1 MNLTNKLNHYF
12 EKGFNC
18 LLRGDHGVGK
28 TAIVMECFEKQGLVI
43 GESALIFS
51 AATMDPWV
59 DFIGVPKEV
68 TKDGNTYLD
77 FILPKHFAEDK
88 VEAIFFDEFNR
99 SHKKIRNAVMELI
112 QFKSINGRKFNNLK
126 VVWAAINPSDSD
138 LHEYDVEV
146 LDPAQE
152 DRFHISVNVPFAPD
166 LSYFTKKYGKK
177 IAEGVVH
184 WWRRIPKE
192 IQKKVS
198 PRRLE
203 YAIEVSIAEGDL
215 ADVLPAKSNPRGL
228 AKILMHGSPLQ
239 HFATLMGKGGT
250 DENLQ
255 HFLEDPNNVKAC
267 METIIEKTGA
277 MRRCFPMIGDELMA
291 SAFVDYKKVQNHI
304 CKTINCTKGQD
315 VKNYRFSNE
324 LPKYTRILSEVSSIS
339 GNPQEKKL
347 ARKTLEDCVPGYQ
360 MLVDDSL
367 TLYGMTE
374 SVDARY
380 NIKIQDRFES
390 SLKDQKFVEGKLS
403 YFLEVLNSTKYDSRK
418 AKILMEASLLIHK
431 HTASARHAETVFKLL
446 SASEKLILE
455 SQSREAKLYLS
466 EWVAN
471 AYYSKNGKTKEST
484 HYIINKIGSFYS
496 KEIVKAIEASKFPL
510 YELNEKAE
518 AFGVLIS

>member
-1 MNLTNKLNHYF
+1 MSLINKLNHYF

-28 TAIVMECFEKQGLVI
+28 TAIVMECFERQGLVI

-77 FILPKHFAEDK
+77 FILPRHFAEDK

-138 LHEYDVEV
+138 SHEYDVEI

-166 LSYFTKKYGKK
+166 LAYFTKKYGKK
-177 IAEGVVH
+177 IADGVVH

-192 IQKKVS
+192 IQKMVS

-203 YAIEVSIAEGDL
+203 YAIEVANAKGDL

-228 AKILMHGSPLQ
+228 AKILINGSPLQ
-239 HFATLMGKGGT
+239 NFASLIDKNDT
-250 DENLQ
+250 DEKLQ
-255 HFLEDPNNVKAC
+255 QFLDDPNNVKAC
-267 METIIEKTGA
+267 MDKIVEKTSS

-291 SAFVDYKKVQNHI
+291 CAFVDNKKVKDHI
-304 CKTINCTKGQD
+304 CKTMNTTKGKG
-315 VKNYRFSNE
+315 VKEYKFVNE
-324 LPKYTRILSEVSSIS
+324 LPKYTRVLSEVSSIS
-339 GNPQEKKL
+339 GNPQEKKT
-347 ARKTLEDCVPGYQ
+347 ATKTLEDCVPGYQ
-360 MLVDDSL
+360 IIVNPHPTLSCL
-367 TLYGMTE
+367 T
-374 SVDARY
+374 D
-380 NIKIQDRFES
+380 
-390 SLKDQKFVEGKLS
+390 
-403 YFLEVLNSTKYDSRK
+403 
-418 AKILMEASLLIHK
+418 
-431 HTASARHAETVFKLL
+431 
-446 SASEKLILE
+446 
-455 SQSREAKLYLS
+455 
-466 EWVAN
+466 
-471 AYYSKNGKTKEST
+471 
-484 HYIINKIGSFYS
+484 
-496 KEIVKAIEASKFPL
+496 
-510 YELNEKAE
+510 
-518 AFGVLIS
+518 